1 VPKRRRR
8 SNAGRREDLGIYVR
22 STWEANVARLL
33 ILLQK
38 NGDIYSWRY
47 EPRDKE
53 FEFPVKRGSKFYL
66 PDFEVIEKEGDDPIF
81 WEVKGFMDQKSRT
94 KLKRMQ
100 KYFPDIKIVLIDK
113 KAYRSLSK
121 WKSLVENWE

>member
-1 VPKRRRR
+1 MPKRRRR